1 MPPQEVRWNCRDS
14 FRTAQLSHVEM
25 LSSVSGVCLRTGRWG
40 WDTSLSSRARA
51 FRLGGEREVALY
63 PCKHRPDRASGHTG
77 NMDFLSASKKG
88 CFTLAF
94 RSFGLKALLS
104 GLRAGIPCY
113 VAQFDLFV
121 LSRNSPELC
130 ATRCLGAKSVLGIF
144 LRSMGVRCC
153 ESTLARIF

>member
-1 MPPQEVRWNCRDS
+1 M
-14 FRTAQLSHVEM
+14 TAFGQRSIPTWRCSL
-25 LSSVSGVCLRTGRWG
+25 LCLVSAGGLGAGVGTHRSLR
-40 WDTSLSSRARA
+40 
-51 FRLGGEREVALY
+51 ERERFALAVNEKWPY
-63 PCKHRPDRASGHTG
+63 TLANTVQTGASGHTG

-113 VAQFDLFV
+113 VALFDLFV

-153 ESTLARIF
+153 ESILARIF